1 MAFTEI
7 PFGKI
12 ILGISLLMFAFTTII
27 GWSYYAEKSI
37 EYLLGRKSVLP
48 YKIAYLIMV
57 FVGAVFS
64 IDLIWNFA
72 DITNGLM
79 AIPNLI
85 ALILLSGIIA
95 AETKKYMKNNNLDKH
110 SDEKIIEQ

>member
-1 MAFTEI
+1 M
-7 PFGKI
+7 
-12 ILGISLLMFAFTTII
+12 LGFALLMFAFTTII

-37 EYLLGRKSVLP
+37 EYLFGRKSILP
-48 YKIAYLIMV
+48 YKLAFLVMV

-79 AIPNLI
+79 AIPNLV
-85 ALILLSGIIA
+85 ALILLSGVIA
-95 AETKKYMKNNNLDKH
+95 AETKKYLKENNIDQH
-110 SDEKIIEQ
+110 SGEKIIEQ